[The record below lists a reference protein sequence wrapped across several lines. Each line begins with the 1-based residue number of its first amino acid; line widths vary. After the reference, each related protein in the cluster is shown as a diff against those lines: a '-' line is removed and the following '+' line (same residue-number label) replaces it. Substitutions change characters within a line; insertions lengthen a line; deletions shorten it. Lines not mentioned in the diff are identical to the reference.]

1 MTMMPT
7 ARVSSAVTLI
17 IFATLMAGCGG
28 ALLLA
33 YTGGGL
39 PPGEPDLGGIVVAS
53 ADSSVTTAQAAGP
66 AQGDVPPGAEPV
78 AGAQVT
84 LMRGRTV
91 VGRATTGEG
100 GYFRF
105 ENPDTGSYAIDVTP
119 PAGSTGLLGAR
130 RQVTHTRGQRT
141 FVTIRLEREQQ
152 GDGPGP
158 GPGG

>member
-1 MTMMPT
+1 MMPT
-7 ARVSSAVTLI
+7 ARTSGIVTLI
-17 IFATLMAGCGG
+17 IFATLLAGCGG

-53 ADSSVTTAQAAGP
+53 VDASTSAAQVSETTQS
-66 AQGDVPPGAEPV
+66 DVPPGTEPV
-78 AGAQVT
+78 AGAQVM

-91 VGRATTGEG
+91 VGRAATGEG

-105 ENPDTGSYAIDVTP
+105 ENPDTGSYTIEVAP
-119 PAGSTGLLGAR
+119 PAGSTDLRGAQ
-130 RQVTHTRGQRT
+130 RQVTQTRGQRT
-141 FVTIRLEREQQ
+141 FVTIQLEREQQ
-152 GDGPGP
+152 GNGPGP

>member
-1 MTMMPT
+1 MTPT
-7 ARVSSAVTLI
+7 ARMSGAVTLI

-53 ADSSVTTAQAAGP
+53 VESTASTAQALDP
-66 AQGDVPPGAEPV
+66 AQDDVPPGTEAV

-84 LMRGRTV
+84 LMRGRTE
-91 VGRATTGEG
+91 VGRAVTGEG

-105 ENPDTGSYAIDVTP
+105 ENPDTGSYTIQVTS
-119 PAGSTGLLGAR
+119 PAGSADLRGAQ

-141 FVTIRLEREQQ
+141 FVTIQLEREQQ
-152 GDGPGP
+152 GGGPGL